1 MASIVGLT
9 SPVNAPFSS
18 QWQCWA
24 PTAIGM
30 RSDSITVCT
39 ERMSENGGWTDTST
53 AS

>member
-1 MASIVGLT
+1 MAGDT

-24 PTAIGM
+24 PRNMGM
-30 RSDSITVCT
+30 PSASSTVWMERRSVKA
-39 ERMSENGGWTDTST
+39 GWMDTST